1 MMRKGIIIV
10 LCLLSVQTFAQWK
23 SYYPEE
29 KSNKKN
35 AVEKDIEKDNF
46 KYYNYLFGA
55 LKAKSLENFE
65 EALKQFQK
73 CIKLD
78 EKQAL
83 PFYES
88 ALINKSQGNLE
99 LAEEQIKIANTL
111 EKKNRW
117 YQLAY
122 AEILFSNQD
131 FKNAAVQYKKL
142 ILSEPG
148 NAELYYFLAD
158 TYIYDNNLLKAI
170 GVYDDLEE
178 NKGVDKMISMQK
190 HKLYLELQKK
200 KNAINEL
207 FKLIDTYPNDVEVLE
222 ILSETYL

>member
-1 MMRKGIIIV
+1 MKKGIIIV
-10 LCLLSVQTFAQWK
+10 LCLMSVQTFAQWK
-23 SYYPEE
+23 SYYPEG

-35 AVEKDIEKDNF
+35 AIKQDIEKDNF
-46 KYYNYLFGA
+46 KYNNYLFGA

-88 ALINKSQGNLE
+88 AIINKNQGNLE
-99 LAEEQIKIANTL
+99 LAEEQIKIAVTL

-131 FKNAAVQYKKL
+131 FKNAAAQYKKL
-142 ILSEPG
+142 ILREPG
-148 NAELYYFLAD
+148 NEELYYFLAD
-158 TYIYDNNLLKAI
+158 AYIYDNNLLKAI
-170 GVYDDLEE
+170 GVYDNLEDK
-178 NKGVDKMISMQK
+178 KGVEKMISMQK
-190 HKLYLELQKK
+190 HKLYMELQKK

-207 FKLIDTYPNDVEVLE
+207 LKLTDTYPNDTEALE
-222 ILSETYL
+222 ILS